1 LVRDSVDHDVGTL
14 VLVRNDL
21 QMISESIESEL
32 ELVYGQLFLLLL
44 LRLFRSTDLIFRDGI
59 ER

>member
-1 LVRDSVDHDVGTL
+1 MVRDSVDHDVGTL

-44 LRLFRSTDLIFRDGI
+44 RLFRSTDLIFRDGI